1 MKTWITQITKK
12 RTKITKTFVSLA
24 LLAVSQLSYAVD
36 IQPNTL
42 YPQVELDTSM
52 GKIVVELDR
61 TRAPIT
67 VDNFLTYVVKGHY
80 DNTLFHR
87 VIADFVVQGGGLDLK
102 KEERPT
108 DKPIVNESGNGLS
121 NLTGTIAM
129 AREAEPHTATSQ
141 FYFNVV
147 DNEKLDPSSRR
158 WGYTVFGEV
167 SSGMEVLQAMSLV
180 PTEFNTQLEWPDFP
194 VQDVILKKATLLPRD

>member
-1 MKTWITQITKK
+1 MKSWILKA
-12 RTKITKTFVSLA
+12 LA
-24 LLAVSQLSYAVD
+24 PICLLLASQLSYAVD

-87 VIADFVVQGGGLDLK
+87 VIADFVVQGGGLDLN

-108 DKPIVNESGNGLS
+108 AEPIVNESGNGLS

-129 AREAEPHTATSQ
+129 AREGEPHTATSQ

-158 WGYTVFGEV
+158 WGYAVFGEV
-167 SSGMEVLQAMSLV
+167 TSGMEVLQAMSLV
-180 PTEFNTQLEWPDFP
+180 PTEFNTKIEWPDFP
-194 VQDVILKKATLLPRD
+194 VTDIVLKKATLLPRD

>member
-1 MKTWITQITKK
+1 MKSWMIKCISIIAIVLTPIANAI
-12 RTKITKTFVSLA
+12 
-24 LLAVSQLSYAVD
+24 D

-42 YPQVELDTSM
+42 YPQVELETNM
-52 GKIVVELDR
+52 GTIVVELDR
-61 TRAPIT
+61 TRAPLT

-87 VIADFVVQGGGLDLK
+87 VIADFVVQGGGLDLN

-108 DKPIVNESGNGLS
+108 SEPIVNESGNGLS

-129 AREAEPHTATSQ
+129 ARENEPHSATSQ

-158 WGYTVFGEV
+158 WGYAVFGEV
-167 SSGMEVLQAMSLV
+167 TSGMEVLAAMALV
-180 PTEFNTQLEWPDFP
+180 PTEFNSKLEWPDFP
-194 VQDVILKKATLLPRD
+194 VQDIILKKATLLPRQ

>member
-1 MKTWITQITKK
+1 MKSWMIKCI
-12 RTKITKTFVSLA
+12 SLIA
-24 LLAVSQLSYAVD
+24 IVLTPLANAVD

-42 YPQVELDTSM
+42 YPQVEFDTSM

-61 TRAPIT
+61 TRAPLT

-87 VIADFVVQGGGLDLK
+87 VIADFVVQGGGLDLN

-129 AREAEPHTATSQ
+129 ARENEPHTATSQ

-158 WGYTVFGEV
+158 WGYAVFGEV
-167 SSGMEVLQAMSLV
+167 TSGMEILAAMELV
-180 PTEFNTQLEWPDFP
+180 PTEFNNKLEWPDFP
-194 VQDVILKKATLLPRD
+194 IEDIILKRATLLPRD